1 MDVIEV
7 GNQITL
13 ADLLRSTGLEDLTIA
28 HVLMLISNAK
38 SNLFKCTDKT
48 DQDKVLQVDLQ
59 DLYRAIGQESMDAAI
74 NFIFEHTQ
82 IQDSYI
88 ELWKFAKG
96 LGQSLNLE
104 DIIIFNIEGVSYSC
118 IILGRK
124 IEAQRI

>member
-74 NFIFEHTQ
+74 NFIFEH
-82 IQDSYI
+82 
-88 ELWKFAKG
+88 
-96 LGQSLNLE
+96 NLQT
-104 DIIIFNIEGVSYSC
+104 
-118 IILGRK
+118 K
-124 IEAQRI
+124 

>member
-1 MDVIEV
+1 MTTKPKFTFNMDVIEV

-59 DLYRAIGQESMDAAI
+59 DLYRAIGQESMDAAH
-74 NFIFEHTQ
+74 NFITKNN
-82 IQDSYI
+82 Y
-88 ELWKFAKG
+88 KG
-96 LGQSLNLE
+96 ATS
-104 DIIIFNIEGVSYSC
+104 
-118 IILGRK
+118 
-124 IEAQRI
+124 

>member
-59 DLYRAIGQESMDAAI
+59 DLYRAIGQESMDAAH
-74 NFIFEHTQ
+74 NFITKNNH
-82 IQDSYI
+82 
-88 ELWKFAKG
+88 K
-96 LGQSLNLE
+96 
-104 DIIIFNIEGVSYSC
+104 
-118 IILGRK
+118 
-124 IEAQRI
+124 

>member
-1 MDVIEV
+1 MTTKPKFTFNMDVIEV

-74 NFIFEHTQ
+74 NFIFEH
-82 IQDSYI
+82 
-88 ELWKFAKG
+88 
-96 LGQSLNLE
+96 NLQT
-104 DIIIFNIEGVSYSC
+104 
-118 IILGRK
+118 K
-124 IEAQRI
+124 

>member
-59 DLYRAIGQESMDAAI
+59 DLYRAIGQESMDAAH
-74 NFIFEHTQ
+74 NFITNNNNH
-82 IQDSYI
+82 
-88 ELWKFAKG
+88 
-96 LGQSLNLE
+96 
-104 DIIIFNIEGVSYSC
+104 
-118 IILGRK
+118 R
-124 IEAQRI
+124 